1 MEIKVNVTLDL
12 SEKTVNMLST
22 LFGIK
27 APAAETPVKPIK
39 KSTAPAASTGN
50 SAEEITKEVAAD
62 AAGKAVT
69 LQDIKT
75 KIIALRDAGK
85 KEKTVALMQEYSAE
99 KLSML
104 PEDKYPE
111 FMEKLNAIK

>member
-27 APAAETPVKPIK
+27 APEASAPVKPIK
-39 KSTAPAASTGN
+39 KAAASTGN

-62 AAGKAVT
+62 AGKAVT